1 MNEKDL
7 MLTDL
12 DYAIGDRRMQMLK
25 AAIPYMEI
33 SQQRALSMFIKWRE
47 LVRTME
53 FFAENG
59 SGMMSVCSLEEGGT
73 SPADMLAAV
82 KPYAGPGEQEI
93 IDLLM
98 NVASFKGR
106 KNGTGGAALFPWT
119 S

>member
-47 LVRTME
+47 LVRTM
-53 FFAENG
+53 A
-59 SGMMSVCSLEEGGT
+59 
-73 SPADMLAAV
+73 PADREV
-82 KPYAGPGEQEI
+82 
-93 IDLLM
+93 
-98 NVASFKGR
+98 S
-106 KNGTGGAALFPWT
+106 
-119 S
+119 